1 MRYKEMDQQLLMTI
15 IGGLLGGGII
25 GFIEFIIRR
34 NDERKDKNKEV
45 IQAIEK
51 LDKKVDDRF
60 NTLDQKIELVD
71 KKGDE
76 RNAISSRIRILR
88 FADEMMENRKHS
100 KDSWSQVLVD
110 CDTYE
115 DYCKDNEDF
124 RNNITSATISYLKS
138 NYAERL
144 EKHDFL

>member
-1 MRYKEMDQQLLMTI
+1 MDQQFFLTI

-34 NDERKDKNKEV
+34 NDEKKDKSKEV
-45 IQAIEK
+45 IEAIEN
-51 LDKKVDDRF
+51 LDKKVDERF
-60 NTLDQKIELVD
+60 NTLDKKIEIVD

-76 RNAISSRIRILR
+76 RNAISSRVRILR

-100 KDSWSQVLVD
+100 KDAWSQLLVD
-110 CDTYE
+110 CDIYE
-115 DYCKDNEDF
+115 DYCKVNEDF
-124 RNNITSATISYLKS
+124 RNNITSATISYLKA
-138 NYAERL
+138 NYTERL

>member
-1 MRYKEMDQQLLMTI
+1 MDQQFFLTI

-34 NDERKDKNKEV
+34 NDEKKDKSKEV
-45 IQAIEK
+45 IEAIEN
-51 LDKKVDDRF
+51 LDKKVDERF
-60 NTLDQKIELVD
+60 NTLDEKIELVD

-76 RNAISSRIRILR
+76 RNAISSRVRILR

-100 KDSWSQVLVD
+100 KDAWSQLLVD

-124 RNNITSATISYLKS
+124 RNNITSATISYLKA
-138 NYAERL
+138 NYTERL